1 MFPTSART
9 VSTNKPLV
17 RILSFSFLASKFLIV
32 LLSDAGQKNLTYP
45 PHASGGT
52 LEFCTRSWRLT
63 GWSKGEGPLPRQT
76 HLATAGGKLP
86 PTDAQQNFSE
96 RS

>member
-17 RILSFSFLASKFLIV
+17 RILSFSFLASNFLIV

-52 LEFCTRSWRLT
+52 LEFCTQLAANWMEQRGGS
-63 GWSKGEGPLPRQT
+63 SSQT